1 MSFTHLWAAFR
12 KVMIKMLTIAAIIIL
27 LWLAAIGTVWAVSLW
42 ENRGNPRQDTD
53 AIIVLG
59 AQVLPNGQP
68 NRILKTRLDMTIEA
82 YTANPR
88 PIICCGAQGSDE
100 PVPEGNVMRDY
111 LIQHGIPEKDIQA
124 ETNSFNTYEN
134 LENAK
139 KLLDPATKSVLIVT
153 SDYHIHRA
161 LKIARD
167 KGLEAYGAGSPTFWL
182 WRFKNHTKEALSWVK
197 YCYMKI
203 TGQV

>member
-1 MSFTHLWAAFR
+1 MSFTHLWATVR
-12 KVMIKMLTIAAIIIL
+12 KVMIKMLIIAAIIIL

-100 PVPEGNVMRDY
+100 PAPEGNVMRDY

-167 KGLEAYGAGSPTFWL
+167 KGLEAYGAGSRTFWL